1 VLSDLSL
8 QSEYRSD
15 RCDLVQDFYIPCLEN
30 SKLYSRAVGFFSS
43 TSMASVARG
52 ILALIKSGGRM
63 RLIASPCLSAEDAE
77 AIALGLK
84 QKEEI
89 ITQSLI
95 KEIEQEFEQIVQE
108 RLACL
113 AWLLSHNLLEIKL
126 AIRKDIRNR
135 GIYHEKL
142 GIFEDDAENIVA
154 FTGSANESAS
164 ALLDNFECV
173 DVFCSWDEG
182 VRERTLSKAENFRR
196 LWENETPM
204 LEILD
209 FPEAAKRSLL
219 RLRPDRFPIN
229 EFIKKCKQSIIVS
242 IN

>member
-1 VLSDLSL
+1 LSE
-8 QSEYRSD
+8 Q
-15 RCDLVQDFYIPCLEN
+15 
-30 SKLYSRAVGFFSS
+30 
-43 TSMASVARG
+43 
-52 ILALIKSGGRM
+52 
-63 RLIASPCLSAEDAE
+63 DAE

-84 QKEEI
+84 QREEV
-89 ITQSLI
+89 ITQNLI
-95 KEIEQEFEQIVQE
+95 REIDQEFAQVIQN

-126 AIRKDIRNR
+126 AIRKDIHNR

-142 GIFEDDAENIVA
+142 GIFEDNAGNIVA

-173 DVFCSWDEG
+173 DVFCYWDEG

-204 LEILD
+204 LEIID
-209 FPEAAKRSLL
+209 FPEAARRSLL
-219 RLRPDRFPIN
+219 RLRSDKFPID
-229 EFIKKCKQSIIVS
+229 EFIKRCNQSIIVS